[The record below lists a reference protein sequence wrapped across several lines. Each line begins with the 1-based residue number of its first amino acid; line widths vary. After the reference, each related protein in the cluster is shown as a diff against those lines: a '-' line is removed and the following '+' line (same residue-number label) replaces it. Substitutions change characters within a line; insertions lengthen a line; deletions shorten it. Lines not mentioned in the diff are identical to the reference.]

1 MPGSP
6 AHEPHAHR
14 ERRERDRHEV
24 QPERPRPD
32 AARAA
37 LRLLARDQRRC
48 RQGYATGWKLV
59 VYHTGDPQSEG
70 NGVYYKVCEA
80 DAGSASCGDTRPGR
94 TGPSDDEVYAQVLTP
109 TYVALSAVI
118 DIHYDAP

>member
-1 MPGSP
+1 VNGASVTATKSSPSAHAPTPLELPSDSSLAISAGADKAMPP
-6 AHEPHAHR
+6 
-14 ERRERDRHEV
+14 
-24 QPERPRPD
+24 
-32 AARAA
+32 
-37 LRLLARDQRRC
+37 
-48 RQGYATGWKLV
+48 GWKLV

-94 TGPSDDEVYAQVLTP
+94 TGPSDDEVYAQVLSP